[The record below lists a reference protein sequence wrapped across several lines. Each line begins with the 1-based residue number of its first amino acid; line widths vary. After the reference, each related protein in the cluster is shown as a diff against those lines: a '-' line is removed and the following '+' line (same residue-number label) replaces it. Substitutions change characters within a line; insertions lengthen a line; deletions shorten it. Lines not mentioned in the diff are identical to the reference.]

1 MRLSIR
7 ISHALA
13 AVMLLLLILIPVQL
27 LAQTRSKIATP
38 SEFLGFEVGADRT
51 LADYKQIRNYF
62 KSLDAASN
70 RIELEVL
77 GKTTLGEDMFQA
89 VISSEANLREK
100 MKYQE
105 IARKVADPR
114 GLSQTEIDGLVRDGK
129 AIVLV
134 SCDIHASEIAATQMA
149 MEWAHALV
157 TADDPETTRWLDEV
171 ILLLVPSLNPDG
183 QMMETAWYRKNLGT
197 RYEGGRMPWLY
208 HHYVGHDNNRDWYML
223 TQKETKAMNRAIFF
237 EWHPQVWLD
246 EHQMGSTGP
255 RLFVPPFASPVGE
268 NLNPII
274 WRAIDHIG
282 TMMCWRLE
290 QQRKSGVIYSYVF
303 DAYWPGGTMNTA
315 WWKNIFGLL
324 TEAASVRLATPIEVS
339 PGELSG
345 GGKGLVEYTQ
355 QTNFPN
361 PWPGGIWRLRDIM
374 DYERIA
380 SDALLEVCATH
391 RADILRG
398 SATMALDAIKSAP
411 ANEYYVIPTD
421 QRDSYAA
428 ARLAHL
434 LRENGADVR
443 ISADKKAFYIP
454 MAQPLAKFLTEV
466 LGIQRYPKVK
476 LVAGASIVLPYD
488 VTAWTLPLMI
498 GVDVMQELLSPERQR
513 ALRMIAE
520 ADWPEGTVD
529 RAGASIYA
537 VSHESNN
544 VTRLINVVLKQ
555 KGQVSLARQQFQ
567 AGAATYP
574 AGTVL
579 LQSVADASSLAKTFS
594 LKLHALDAPPKVQ
607 TDKLRQVR
615 VGLYKPWVASMDEG
629 WTRWIL
635 EQYDFSYKNVDN
647 KTMKEA
653 KLGDEFDVIVLP
665 SVSKDV
671 IVEGKYKPEEGQMK
685 YFQELPPDYSG
696 GIGKEGTKNVM
707 DFVENGGTLVALGG
721 SCNFVIDEFNIP
733 VSNVLGRARSEEF
746 NCPGSILRVHLDPT
760 HPVTYG
766 MPENAAAFVNERMAF
781 QTALPGPELSRKVLA
796 WFPRDAEDILLS
808 GWINGAERLQRRA
821 AAVALTYGK
830 GKIVLLGF
838 RVQHRAQTEGTYKLL
853 FNALHWSVM
862 EGTK

>member
-1 MRLSIR
+1 MKLSIR
-7 ISHALA
+7 ISHALVVA
-13 AVMLLLLILIPVQL
+13 MLLLLMSAQL
-27 LAQTRSKIATP
+27 LGQSRSKIATP

-51 LADYKQIRNYF
+51 LADYKQIREYF
-62 KSLDAASN
+62 KSLAAASK
-70 RIELEVL
+70 RIELEEL

-100 MKYQE
+100 KKYQE
-105 IARKVADPR
+105 IARKLADPR
-114 GLSQTEIDGLVRDGK
+114 GLSQTEIDDLVRDGK

-134 SCDIHASEIAATQMA
+134 SCGIHASEIAATQMA

-157 TADDPETTRWLDEV
+157 TADDSETRRLLDEV

-183 QMMETAWYRKNLGT
+183 QLMETEWYRKNLGT

-223 TQKETKAMNRAIFF
+223 TQKETKAMNRAIVF

-255 RLFVPPFASPVGE
+255 RLFVPPFASPVGA

-282 TMMCWRLE
+282 TMMSWRLE
-290 QQRKSGVIYSYVF
+290 QQGKSGVIYGYVF

-315 WWKNIFGLL
+315 WWKNMFGLL

-380 SDALLEVCATH
+380 SDALLEVCATL

-398 SATMALDAIKSAP
+398 AATMAMDAIKSAP
-411 ANEYYVIPTD
+411 ANEYYVIPAD
-421 QRDSYAA
+421 QRDPYTA

-443 ISADKKAFYIP
+443 ISPDKQAFYIP
-454 MAQPLAKFLTEV
+454 MAQPSAKFLAEV

-476 LVAGASIVLPYD
+476 LVAGANIVLPYD
-488 VTAWTLPLMI
+488 VTAWTLPLMM
-498 GVDVMQELLSPERQR
+498 GVEVRQEALSTDRQR
-513 ALRMIAE
+513 SLRVIRE
-520 ADWPEGTVD
+520 TDWPEGSVD

-544 VTRLINVVLKQ
+544 VTRLINNVLKR
-555 KGQVSLARQQFQ
+555 KGQVSLARGQFQ
-567 AGAATYP
+567 AGAVTYP

-579 LQSVADASSLAKTFS
+579 LASVADASSLAKAYS
-594 LKLHALDAPPKVQ
+594 LKLCALDAPPKVQ

-615 VGLYKPWVASMDEG
+615 VGLYKPWTASMDEG

-635 EQYDFSYKNVDN
+635 EQYDFTYKNVHN
-647 KTMKEA
+647 KTVKEA
-653 KLGDEFDVIVLP
+653 KLGDEFDVLLLP

-685 YFQELPPDYSG
+685 YFRELPPEYSG
-696 GIGKEGTKNVM
+696 GIGKEGTKNVK
-707 DFVENGGTLVALGG
+707 DFVENGGTLVALGS

-733 VSNVLGRARSEEF
+733 VSNVLARTRSEDF
-746 NCPGSILRVHLDPT
+746 NCPGSILRVHIDPK

-781 QTALPGPELSRKVLA
+781 QTTLPGGELSRTVLA
-796 WFPRDAEDILLS
+796 WFPWDAEDILLS
-808 GWINGAERLQRRA
+808 GWINGADRLERRA